1 MKMKSIRIILMLV
14 LFVSANVAHAQ
25 KIKTI
30 KGEYT
35 YYAPSNVSLD
45 EAKHTAVEKAKIEA
59 LAKEFGTI
67 VSQSTS
73 TVMQSAN
80 GKSSS
85 QMLTLAESQ
94 VKGEWIET
102 VGNPEIK
109 VSFEQDMLVIN
120 VKVTGKARELK
131 QHTLDLQVKVLR
143 NTVDLVGESSVFT
156 DEDRFYIYFRSPLA
170 GYVAIYMEEDA
181 TQMVSCLLPYMH
193 SNEGS
198 HKVEANTDYVFFK
211 KESGFD
217 TITDEY
223 NLFTDK
229 SVDYETIYI
238 IFSPN
243 PFYKANANAS
253 QDISAP
259 MQLSHQS
266 FMEWLMRNEVQD
278 KDLTVTRKHIEI
290 RKK

>member
-1 MKMKSIRIILMLV
+1 MKSIRIILMLV
-14 LFVSANVAHAQ
+14 LVASANLALAQ

-59 LAKEFGTI
+59 LSKEFGSI

-73 TVMQSAN
+73 TVMQTSN
-80 GKSSS
+80 GKSNS

-102 VGNPEIK
+102 VGDPEIK

-120 VKVTGKARELK
+120 VKITGKARELK
-131 QHTLDLQVKVLR
+131 QHKLDLQVKILR
-143 NTVDLVGESSVFT
+143 NTTDLVGESDVFT
-156 DEDRFYIYFRSPLA
+156 DEDRFYIYFRSPLS
-170 GYVAIYMEEDA
+170 GYVAVYMEEDA

-193 SNEGS
+193 SNEGA

-223 NLFTDK
+223 NLYTDK
-229 SVDYETIYI
+229 GVEYETIYVV
-238 IFSPN
+238 FSPN
-243 PFYKANANAS
+243 PFYKANANVS
-253 QDISAP
+253 QDKSVP
-259 MQLSHQS
+259 MQLKHQE
-266 FMEWLMRNEVQD
+266 FMEWLMKNEVED
-278 KDLTVTRKHIEI
+278 KDLIVTRKHIEI